1 MDNDLHENSMM
12 DFMNGLSAN
21 VSSTESLAYNNR
33 FHTITLNR
41 ALLSQTYLEHGIIQV
56 LIDQPIDDAFR
67 GGITITS
74 PELSADDL
82 KKLDAFIAMNQVIET
97 YSLALKWSRLFGGSG
112 IIINA
117 GQDMT
122 KPLNINA
129 IKENTPLEFYAA
141 DRWELSYSPSGM
153 SLVDQFKTDDVLPCP
168 YNYYGQPI
176 NSENVIKIKNKEAPS
191 LLRGQFGGWG
201 VSEIEK
207 IIRSYNQYLKHQN
220 VTYEILDES
229 KVDVF
234 KISGFNSAIATRD
247 GAQKTANRISA
258 ASKIK
263 NYQNA
268 LVVDKEDD
276 YEQKT
281 LGFGGVSEILTQIR
295 IGLACDLR
303 MPMTKL
309 FGLSAAGFGSGL
321 DDIEN
326 YNGMI
331 ESDIRSKVKL
341 GMLKVITVCCQ
352 KVFGYI
358 PENIA
363 FEFKPLRVMSA
374 EQESSMKTNAL
385 NRITTAVNSGL
396 CSSEKAVE
404 LINGEK
410 IFCSDLEESEAIP
423 LQTLKKMGIDQMET
437 SVEEG
442 GSIGKEL

>member
-1 MDNDLHENSMM
+1 MENSLHENSMM
-12 DFMNGLSAN
+12 DFMKGLTAN
-21 VSSTESLAYNNR
+21 SSSTESLAYNNR
-33 FHTITLNR
+33 FYAITLNR

-67 GGITITS
+67 GGVTISS

-82 KKLDAFIAMNQVIET
+82 KKLDAFIAMNQIIET
-97 YSLALKWSRLFGGSG
+97 YAQALKWSRLYGGAG
-112 IIINA
+112 IIVNA

-122 KPLNINA
+122 KPLNINS
-129 IKENTPLEFYAA
+129 IKERTPLEFYAV

-153 SLVDQFKTDDVLPCP
+153 SMVDQFKLDDTIDCP
-168 YNYYGQPI
+168 YNYYGQPLHK
-176 NSENVIKIKNKEAPS
+176 ENVIKIKNKEAPS
-191 LLRGQFGGWG
+191 LIRGQFAGWG
-201 VSEIEK
+201 VSEVEK
-207 IIRSYNQYLKHQN
+207 IMRSYNQYLKHQN

-234 KISGFNSAIATRD
+234 KIAGFNSAIATRD
-247 GAQKTANRISA
+247 GAQKTATRISA

-281 LGFGGVSEILTQIR
+281 LGFAGVSEILSQIR

-309 FGLSAAGFGSGL
+309 FGLSASGFNSGL

-331 ESDIRSKVKL
+331 ESEIRSKVKL
-341 GMLKVITVCCQ
+341 GLLKVISICSQ
-352 KVFGYI
+352 KTLGYI
-358 PENIA
+358 PENLT
-363 FEFKPLRVMSA
+363 FEFKPLRIVNA
-374 EQESSMKTNAL
+374 EQESAMKTNAL

-396 CSSEKAVE
+396 CTSEKAVE
-404 LINGEK
+404 LINNEK
-410 IFCSDLEESEAIP
+410 IFSVELDSAEA
-423 LQTLKKMGIDQMET
+423 LTLAELKEMGIDQLET
-437 SVEEG
+437 STEKDI
-442 GSIGKEL
+442 SAKSEL